1 MKKLKFLLLVFLIVC
16 SFVLNAQS
24 KTVNVKTVNV
34 RAEPNT
40 SSEIV
45 LKLNYGDEV
54 VVISSSN
61 GWDYVKINNS
71 NGYIFNK
78 YLNDKKTSSS
88 SNKSTSTTK
97 SKKVESYVLIC
108 NSSSAYAYHSYYCR
122 GLNRCKS
129 GTSKVSVSE
138 AQNMGYRPCKIC
150 Y

>member
-1 MKKLKFLLLVFLIVC
+1 MGKIKILLVVFFIVC

-34 RAEPNT
+34 RSEPNT

-71 NGYIFNK
+71 SGYIFNK
-78 YLNDKKTSSS
+78 YLNDKKTSTTSS
-88 SNKSTSTTK
+88 TPKT
-97 SKKVESYVLIC
+97 KKVESYVLIC

-129 GTSKVSVSE
+129 GVSKVTESE
-138 AQNMGYRPCKIC
+138 AQSRGYRPCKIC